1 MSTWMN
7 DAVPNHN
14 GNGFPHMN
22 DSNAAGSMMDPS
34 AFMANPGQFNPAQF
48 NQQMGGAMANGP
60 GSMRN
65 ASPSFQNPVYQ
76 TNPVI
81 PSKRPRPRE
90 DSLAGSPSQNPG
102 MLPTSRSE
110 TPQQQPFAGGFQPG
124 AVQQNPGQFSHLQP
138 NGSANASPS
147 PIMSNQMRPGSVPQR
162 VATASPHPF
171 SPSGQQFNPQTS
183 PIPSEHGTPQPN
195 PYMQNM
201 AQGFNPNFAPSPS
214 NARPSPNPNA
224 MSGNQIM
231 AQQMGQMPQHMGQMQ
246 GNMFPP
252 QMQQGQQQQG
262 TPQQQG
268 QQQQGQQTPQR
279 PGMADAQ
286 KMAAYQ
292 MRLQQQLQGNTQ
304 IQAQMQAQN
313 MGRGMMPNKPVPGM
327 PNGQMQQ
334 GGMRPQQRMMANVN
348 PEQFMKNLTT
358 LMNSKGLQL
367 DPNPMVMDRPVN
379 LMVLFQAVQN
389 KGGYKQATTTPNG
402 WPHVAQMLGLP
413 PQNPI
418 VPQTLKTIYERNLY
432 KFEEVW
438 IAQQQKQRMMQQQQ
452 QQQQSQQQSQQQ
464 PQQPQTPGTLMGQ
477 ATPQKQMQP
486 GQQMT
491 PGAMGQ
497 SGPPAQM
504 QQTPMKQMQ
513 PGQPPVNG
521 FSTTQPQ
528 MQPQPPVMPGQNR
541 TLSQT
546 IDASAVPEFQGAP
559 SPATRRAG
567 SISQNE
573 GRQASAAPAV
583 VEKMPRLAPQ
593 TDEYSP
599 CARELSTFGG
609 VDLNAF
615 SKLGAELERWKPDVP
630 PLQELGNIDIGA
642 LTKSLQSGIHGET
655 RLALDVLAAA
665 SCSMNQLHFIQ
676 LRYCDELIEALIEC
690 AEDQVEMLAEHT
702 AEVSDE
708 IQISPYEDVLR
719 ACRLERFN
727 VRDLPVFGTQE
738 YELDRAVDRLIC
750 VTTILRNL
758 SFPGEQND
766 NHSVLADEIV
776 IKFVCAVIRYLGTRT
791 MLLRSHNNT
800 LDFMKDVVILL
811 SNIAGSVEIPG
822 REQALCLLQF
832 LLAFAP
838 APNPSVTDG
847 TLFFTQYEPSLHA
860 YLPHAVDALAKLLAR
875 DEPNRGHYKAVF
887 ALDSNSSPPYEL
899 LTRAFGLAIAPIPDK
914 AKTQTRQPNLPS
926 LVEVRKPFLMQG
938 LLSAEIL
945 ASLAPGHDSGVAQSW
960 LSSGNDFAQ
969 NLFRLI
975 RELSQLY
982 EQPQVQ
988 GPRTAPRK
996 DPELVYIVVVAV
1008 ALLRRLAEKARD
1020 PNDPTSSIPAKA
1032 MPAPHALLEALSMQS
1047 AEWSKDEVLQ
1057 KLSTFFALGR

>member
-1 MSTWMN
+1 MS
-7 DAVPNHN
+7 H
-14 GNGFPHMN
+14 
-22 DSNAAGSMMDPS
+22 
-34 AFMANPGQFNPAQF
+34 
-48 NQQMGGAMANGP
+48 
-60 GSMRN
+60 
-65 ASPSFQNPVYQ
+65 
-76 TNPVI
+76 
-81 PSKRPRPRE
+81 
-90 DSLAGSPSQNPG
+90 
-102 MLPTSRSE
+102 
-110 TPQQQPFAGGFQPG
+110 
-124 AVQQNPGQFSHLQP
+124 
-138 NGSANASPS
+138 
-147 PIMSNQMRPGSVPQR
+147 
-162 VATASPHPF
+162 
-171 SPSGQQFNPQTS
+171 
-183 PIPSEHGTPQPN
+183 
-195 PYMQNM
+195 
-201 AQGFNPNFAPSPS
+201 
-214 NARPSPNPNA
+214 
-224 MSGNQIM
+224 
-231 AQQMGQMPQHMGQMQ
+231 
-246 GNMFPP
+246 
-252 QMQQGQQQQG
+252 
-262 TPQQQG
+262 
-268 QQQQGQQTPQR
+268 
-279 PGMADAQ
+279 
-286 KMAAYQ
+286 
-292 MRLQQQLQGNTQ
+292 
-304 IQAQMQAQN
+304 
-313 MGRGMMPNKPVPGM
+313 
-327 PNGQMQQ
+327 
-334 GGMRPQQRMMANVN
+334 
-348 PEQFMKNLTT
+348 
-358 LMNSKGLQL
+358 
-367 DPNPMVMDRPVN
+367 
-379 LMVLFQAVQN
+379 
-389 KGGYKQATTTPNG
+389 
-402 WPHVAQMLGLP
+402 
-413 PQNPI
+413 
-418 VPQTLKTIYERNLY
+418 
-432 KFEEVW
+432 
-438 IAQQQKQRMMQQQQ
+438 
-452 QQQQSQQQSQQQ
+452 
-464 PQQPQTPGTLMGQ
+464 
-477 ATPQKQMQP
+477 
-486 GQQMT
+486 
-491 PGAMGQ
+491 
-497 SGPPAQM
+497 
-504 QQTPMKQMQ
+504 
-513 PGQPPVNG
+513 
-521 FSTTQPQ
+521 
-528 MQPQPPVMPGQNR
+528 
-541 TLSQT
+541 
-546 IDASAVPEFQGAP
+546 
-559 SPATRRAG
+559 
-567 SISQNE
+567 NE
-573 GRQASAAPAV
+573 GRQASAAPVA

-727 VRDLPVFGTQE
+727 IRDLPVFGTQE

-800 LDFMKDVVILL
+800 LDFMKDIVILL

-838 APNPSVTDG
+838 APNPTVSDG

-875 DEPNRGHYKAVF
+875 DEPNRSHYKAVF
-887 ALDSNSSPPYEL
+887 VLDSSSSPPYEL

-1032 MPAPHALLEALSMQS
+1032 MPAPHALFEALSMQS

>member
-22 DSNAAGSMMDPS
+22 DSNAAGNMMDPS

-76 TNPVI
+76 TNSVI

-201 AQGFNPNFAPSPS
+201 AQGFNPNFASSPA

-224 MSGNQIM
+224 MSGNQMM

-252 QMQQGQQQQG
+252 QMQQA
-262 TPQQQG
+262 
-268 QQQQGQQTPQR
+268 R
-279 PGMADAQ
+279 P
-286 KMAAYQ
+286 AAT
-292 MRLQQQLQGNTQ
+292 R
-304 IQAQMQAQN
+304 
-313 MGRGMMPNKPVPGM
+313 
-327 PNGQMQQ
+327 
-334 GGMRPQQRMMANVN
+334 
-348 PEQFMKNLTT
+348 
-358 LMNSKGLQL
+358 
-367 DPNPMVMDRPVN
+367 
-379 LMVLFQAVQN
+379 
-389 KGGYKQATTTPNG
+389 AT
-402 WPHVAQMLGLP
+402 
-413 PQNPI
+413 
-418 VPQTLKTIYERNLY
+418 
-432 KFEEVW
+432 
-438 IAQQQKQRMMQQQQ
+438 
-452 QQQQSQQQSQQQ
+452 
-464 PQQPQTPGTLMGQ
+464 
-477 ATPQKQMQP
+477 
-486 GQQMT
+486 
-491 PGAMGQ
+491 
-497 SGPPAQM
+497 
-504 QQTPMKQMQ
+504 
-513 PGQPPVNG
+513 
-521 FSTTQPQ
+521 
-528 MQPQPPVMPGQNR
+528 PQPPVMPGQNR

-546 IDASAVPEFQGAP
+546 IDPSAVPEFPGAP

-567 SISQNE
+567 SMSHNE
-573 GRQASAAPAV
+573 GRQASAAPVA

-727 VRDLPVFGTQE
+727 IRDLPVFGTQE

-811 SNIAGSVEIPG
+811 SNIAGSAEIPG

-838 APNPSVTDG
+838 APNPTVSDG

-875 DEPNRGHYKAVF
+875 DEPNRSHYKAVF
-887 ALDSNSSPPYEL
+887 ALDSSSSPPYEL

-1008 ALLRRLAEKARD
+1008 ALLRRLAEKAKD

>member
-22 DSNAAGSMMDPS
+22 DPNTAGNMMDPS
-34 AFMANPGQFNPAQF
+34 AFMANSGQFNPAQF
-48 NQQMGGAMANGP
+48 QNQQQMGAGMPNGP
-60 GSMRN
+60 GAMRN
-65 ASPSFQNPVYQ
+65 ASPSFQNPAYQ
-76 TNPVI
+76 TNSVI
-81 PSKRPRPRE
+81 PSKRPRPRD
-90 DSLAGSPSQNPG
+90 DSIAGSPSQNPG

-110 TPQQQPFAGGFQPG
+110 TPQQQSFAGGFQPG
-124 AVQQNPGQFSHLQP
+124 AMPQQNASQFSHLQQ

-201 AQGFNPNFAPSPS
+201 PQGFNPNFAQSPS

-224 MSGNQIM
+224 MPGNA
-231 AQQMGQMPQHMGQMQ
+231 AQM
-246 GNMFPP
+246 
-252 QMQQGQQQQG
+252 
-262 TPQQQG
+262 
-268 QQQQGQQTPQR
+268 
-279 PGMADAQ
+279 
-286 KMAAYQ
+286 
-292 MRLQQQLQGNTQ
+292 
-304 IQAQMQAQN
+304 QAQMQAQN
-313 MGRGMMPNKPVPGM
+313 MGRGMMPGKQVPGM

-334 GGMRPQQRMMANVN
+334 GAMRPQQRMMANVN

-358 LMNSKGLQL
+358 LMSSKGLPL
-367 DPNPMVMDRPVN
+367 DPNPMVGDRPVN
-379 LMVLFQAVQN
+379 LMMLFQAVQN
-389 KGGYKQATTTPNG
+389 KGGYKQASSTPNG

-418 VPQTLKTIYERNLY
+418 
-432 KFEEVW
+432 
-438 IAQQQKQRMMQQQQ
+438 
-452 QQQQSQQQSQQQ
+452 
-464 PQQPQTPGTLMGQ
+464 
-477 ATPQKQMQP
+477 MQP
-486 GQQMT
+486 
-491 PGAMGQ
+491 
-497 SGPPAQM
+497 AQ
-504 QQTPMKQMQ
+504 PSI
-513 PGQPPVNG
+513 NG
-521 FSTTQPQ
+521 FSTPQPQTQPQ
-528 MQPQPPVMPGQNR
+528 APAMPGANR
-541 TLSQT
+541 PLS
-546 IDASAVPEFQGAP
+546 IDASAVPDFPNTA
-559 SPATRRAG
+559 SPTARRPG
-567 SISQNE
+567 SISQNDA
-573 GRQASAAPAV
+573 RQASAAPTAV
-583 VEKMPRLAPQ
+583 AERMPRLAPQ

-630 PLQELGNIDIGA
+630 PLQELGNIDIAA

-702 AEVSDE
+702 VEVSDE

-727 VRDLPVFGTQE
+727 IRDLPVFGTEE

-758 SFPGEQND
+758 SFPGEQNE

-776 IKFVCAVIRYLGTRT
+776 VKFLCVVIRYLGTRT
-791 MLLRSHNNT
+791 MLLRSQNNT

-838 APNPSVTDG
+838 APNTTISDG

-875 DEPNRGHYKAVF
+875 DEPNRGHYKTVF
-887 ALDSNSSPPYEL
+887 ALDSASNPPYEL

-914 AKTQTRQPNLPS
+914 AKSQIRQPSLPS

-938 LLSAEIL
+938 LLAAEIL
-945 ASLAPGHDSGVAQSW
+945 ASLAPGHDTGVAQAW

-975 RELSQLY
+975 RDLSQLY
-982 EQPQVQ
+982 EQPPSQ

-1020 PNDPTSSIPAKA
+1020 SNDPASSIPAKA

-1047 AEWSKDEVLQ
+1047 AEWAKDEVLQ
-1057 KLSTFFALGR
+1057 KLSAFFALGR

>member
-22 DSNAAGSMMDPS
+22 DPNSVSSMMDPS
-34 AFMANPGQFNPAQF
+34 AFMANNGQFNAAQF
-48 NQQMGGAMANGP
+48 QNQQQMGAAMPNGP

-65 ASPSFQNPVYQ
+65 ASPSFQNSVYQ
-76 TNPVI
+76 TNSVI
-81 PSKRPRPRE
+81 PSKRPRPRDE
-90 DSLAGSPSQNPG
+90 SLAGSPSQNPG

-110 TPQQQPFAGGFQPG
+110 TPQQQSFAGGFQPG
-124 AVQQNPGQFSHLQP
+124 AVQQNPGQFSHLQA

-147 PIMSNQMRPGSVPQR
+147 PNMSNQMRPGSVPQR

-195 PYMQNM
+195 HYMQNM
-201 AQGFNPNFAPSPS
+201 AQGFNTNFAASPS

-224 MSGNQIM
+224 MAGNQMM
-231 AQQMGQMPQHMGQMQ
+231 AQQMGQMPQHMAQMQ
-246 GNMFPP
+246 GNMYPP
-252 QMQQGQQQQG
+252 QMQQSQQQQG
-262 TPQQQG
+262 TPQQQQG
-268 QQQQGQQTPQR
+268 QQPQGQQTPQR
-279 PGMADAQ
+279 QGLTDQQ

-292 MRLQQQLQGNTQ
+292 MRLQQQLQGNAAQ
-304 IQAQMQAQN
+304 MQAQMQAQN
-313 MGRGMMPNKPVPGM
+313 MGRGMMPNKQVAGM

-334 GGMRPQQRMMANVN
+334 GGMRPQQRMMTNVN

-358 LMNSKGLQL
+358 LMNSKGLPL
-367 DPNPMVMDRPVN
+367 DPNPM
-379 LMVLFQAVQN
+379 
-389 KGGYKQATTTPNG
+389 
-402 WPHVAQMLGLP
+402 
-413 PQNPI
+413 
-418 VPQTLKTIYERNLY
+418 
-432 KFEEVW
+432 
-438 IAQQQKQRMMQQQQ
+438 
-452 QQQQSQQQSQQQ
+452 
-464 PQQPQTPGTLMGQ
+464 
-477 ATPQKQMQP
+477 
-486 GQQMT
+486 
-491 PGAMGQ
+491 
-497 SGPPAQM
+497 
-504 QQTPMKQMQ
+504 
-513 PGQPPVNG
+513 
-521 FSTTQPQ
+521 
-528 MQPQPPVMPGQNR
+528 MQPQPAAMPGQTPR
-541 TLSQT
+541 TLSQSMEG
-546 IDASAVPEFQGAP
+546 SALPDFSSAQ
-559 SPATRRAG
+559 SPAARRAG
-567 SISQNE
+567 SMSQSE
-573 GRQASAAPAV
+573 GRQASVAPTAV
-583 VEKMPRLAPQ
+583 AEKMPRLAPQ
-593 TDEYSP
+593 SDEYSP

-615 SKLGAELERWKPDVP
+615 SKLGTELERWKPDVP
-630 PLQELGNIDIGA
+630 PLHELGNIDIAA

-702 AEVSDE
+702 VEVSDE

-727 VRDLPVFGTQE
+727 IRDLPVFGTQE

-758 SFPGEQND
+758 SFPGEANE

-776 IKFVCAVIRYLGTRT
+776 IKFLCVVIRYLGTRT
-791 MLLRSHNNT
+791 MLLRSQNNT

-811 SNIAGSVEIPG
+811 SNIAGTIEIPG

-838 APNPSVTDG
+838 APNPTVSDG
-847 TLFFTQYEPSLHA
+847 TLFFSQYEPSLHA

-875 DEPNRGHYKAVF
+875 DEPNRTHYKTVF
-887 ALDSNSSPPYEL
+887 ALDSASNPPYEL

-914 AKTQTRQPNLPS
+914 AKSQARLPSLPS

-945 ASLAPGHDSGVAQSW
+945 ASLAPGHDSGVAQAW

-975 RELSQLY
+975 RDLSQLY
-982 EQPQVQ
+982 EQPQNQ
-988 GPRTAPRK
+988 GPRAAPRK
-996 DPELVYIVVVAV
+996 DPELVYIVVVSV

-1032 MPAPHALLEALSMQS
+1032 MPAPHGLLEALSMQS
-1047 AEWSKDEVLQ
+1047 AEWSKEEVLQ

>member
-201 AQGFNPNFAPSPS
+201 AQGFNPNFASSPS

-224 MSGNQIM
+224 MSGNQMM

-452 QQQQSQQQSQQQ
+452 QQSQQQSQQQ

-521 FSTTQPQ
+521 FSTPQPQ
-528 MQPQPPVMPGQNR
+528 MQPQPPVMPGRNR

-546 IDASAVPEFQGAP
+546 IDASTVPEFQGAP

-567 SISQNE
+567 SMSQNE

-1032 MPAPHALLEALSMQS
+1032 MPPPHALLEALSMQS